1 MIAVFPQARK
11 TWAADSDDAK
21 AALAAL
27 DDVLAAFKVDRKRV
41 VLTGLSMGGAA
52 PGRSPPRTPSGSPPW
67 CPICGAG
74 KPEAAAI
81 LKDLP
86 RLDDR
91 RRRGP
96 DRTVR
101 NTREMVAALRA
112 VGAKPRLTEYR
123 GIGHNSWD
131 RAYNDPS
138 LVAWMLDPTGHK
150 P

>member
-1 MIAVFPQARK
+1 MV
-11 TWAADSDDAK
+11 
-21 AALAAL
+21 
-27 DDVLAAFKVDRKRV
+27 
-41 VLTGLSMGGAA
+41 
-52 PGRSPPRTPSGSPPW
+52 
-67 CPICGAG
+67 PICGRG
-74 KPEAAAI
+74 KPEAAAT
-81 LKDLP
+81 LKDRP
-86 RLDDR
+86 VWTFVGDEDS
-91 RRRGP
+91 

-138 LVAWMLDPTGHK
+138 LAAWMLDPTGHK